1 MKSTRV
7 PEKEF
12 ISAAVGSKKTLA
24 SLDTICRNSH
34 SRHNYL
40 DPRKSKRIVRGER
53 LGWEMGGCGIPR
65 GKQVSEQEIDWIN
78 QISSWL
84 ARVR

>member
-40 DPRKSKRIVRGER
+40 DPRKSKSIVRGER
-53 LGWEMGGCGIPR
+53 LGWEDVVYLGGNKSLNKKLIG
-65 GKQVSEQEIDWIN
+65 
-78 QISSWL
+78 
-84 ARVR
+84 